1 MFHKLYYFIFFIFAI
16 NLNVY
21 NNYYKNIENLITNLF
36 ILLAEI
42 FNILIEN
49 TIMYKR
55 KNSVLMENG
64 QKYYQ
69 LRTTVKV

>member
-1 MFHKLYYFIFFIFAI
+1 MLK
-16 NLNVY
+16 NLMR
-21 NNYYKNIENLITNLF
+21 NLF
-36 ILLAEI
+36 ILLVEI

-49 TIMYKR
+49 IILYKR

>member
-1 MFHKLYYFIFFIFAI
+1 MYIIIIIKMLK
-16 NLNVY
+16 NLMR
-21 NNYYKNIENLITNLF
+21 NLF
-36 ILLAEI
+36 ILLVEI

-49 TIMYKR
+49 IILYKR